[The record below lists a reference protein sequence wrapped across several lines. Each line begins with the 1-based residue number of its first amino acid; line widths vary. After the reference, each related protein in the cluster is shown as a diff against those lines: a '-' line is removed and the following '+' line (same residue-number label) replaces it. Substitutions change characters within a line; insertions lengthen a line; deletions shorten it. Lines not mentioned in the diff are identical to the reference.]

1 MAAAATRCG
10 EEGGAA
16 AMSGALARAH
26 ADSCAARVQQL
37 ACRVR
42 PLLPLPAIE
51 NVLGEQAATQE
62 KMAAPTDEASP
73 TTKGIALEDWLPS
86 PTSPRQELQP
96 PALKGQG
103 MTASAGTAAEVQL
116 SRRAGRGGRGLGRGS
131 RGVGRG
137 GRGKVSR
144 ASPSPAHHAS
154 VPRQLAPM
162 MCVARQALP
171 QLPIHIWCYIY
182 RLVDQIK
189 IKAATRIQAAMRG
202 LMQRHRRGDLQYM
215 VQRMAKGE
223 DDLELLGMFME
234 YEIVVSPG
242 RRVPRLG
249 QEWGRFHGGRLADR
263 RLDCRPYVS
272 AY

>member
-16 AMSGALARAH
+16 AMSGAVAKALDDGPALGCGEGAAARA
-26 ADSCAARVQQL
+26 
-37 ACRVR
+37 R
-42 PLLPLPAIE
+42 PLLPLLAIE
-51 NVLGEQAATQE
+51 NTLGEQAAAQD
-62 KMAAPTDEASP
+62 KMATPADEASP
-73 TTKGIALEDWLPS
+73 TTSGIKLEEWLPS
-86 PTSPRQELQP
+86 PTSPPEEPQP
-96 PALKGQG
+96 SALWGHG
-103 MTASAGTAAEVQL
+103 LTASAGMAAEAPVQL
-116 SRRAGRGGRGLGRGS
+116 SRRAGRGGRGFGRGS

-144 ASPSPAHHAS
+144 ASPSPHPTPAS
-154 VPRQLAPM
+154 RAP
-162 MCVARQALP
+162 AGPASSIP

-182 RLVDQIK
+182 RQVDKIK
-189 IKAATRIQAAMRG
+189 IKAATKIQAAMRG
-202 LMQRHRRGDLQYM
+202 CMQRNRLGDLQYM
-215 VQRMAKGE
+215 IQHMRKGA

-263 RLDCRPYVS
+263 RLDRRPYVS